1 MNIFILIIGLV
12 AFMFAFASLVGAF
25 IRAGLGDDEE

>member
-1 MNIFILIIGLV
+1 MSTFIVILGLL